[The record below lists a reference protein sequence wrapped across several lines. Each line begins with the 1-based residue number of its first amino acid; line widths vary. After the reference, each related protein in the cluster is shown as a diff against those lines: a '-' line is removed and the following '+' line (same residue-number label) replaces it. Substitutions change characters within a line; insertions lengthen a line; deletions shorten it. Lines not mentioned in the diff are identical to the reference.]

1 MKGLKPTEDAFGH
14 PLVPVIL
21 GVVPV
26 SVYSII
32 CQRITPFIAIPAP
45 LRIDIALLAA
55 FGGVV
60 LGPGP
65 GLPGRLVWPI
75 LFGVSGALL
84 GAATVALSVV
94 APWLVVPVL
103 VFAWVGFRRSR
114 PRSRLSLS
122 LVILLLSG
130 LTNLGAVSAL
140 TA

>member
-1 MKGLKPTEDAFGH
+1 M
-14 PLVPVIL
+14 VPVI
-21 GVVPV
+21 VH
-26 SVYSII
+26 SIL

-60 LGPGP
+60 LGPRP
-65 GLPGRLVWPI
+65 GLSGKWVRRI

-84 GAATVALSVV
+84 GAATVAPWV
-94 APWLVVPVL
+94 AVPWLVLPVL
-103 VFAWVGFRRSR
+103 VFAWAGVRQSR

-130 LTNLGAVSAL
+130 LTNLCMREVNWQRKFQRILVLLWELA
-140 TA
+140 